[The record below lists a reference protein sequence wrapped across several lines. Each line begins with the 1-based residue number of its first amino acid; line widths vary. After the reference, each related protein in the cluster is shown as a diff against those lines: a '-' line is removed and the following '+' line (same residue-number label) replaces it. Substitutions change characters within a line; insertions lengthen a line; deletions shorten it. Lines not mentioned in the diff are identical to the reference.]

1 MTRFEELVCSRDM
14 TKAVLSICAAPSVF
28 TNARLSVI
36 WTRQQVRRFT
46 VEMIAQTAA
55 MHHRVRDTGMS

>member
-1 MTRFEELVCSRDM
+1 MTGSKNWSSSRDM
-14 TKAVLSICAAPSVF
+14 TKAVLSNCAAPSVF
-28 TNARLSVI
+28 TKARLSVI
-36 WTRQQVRRFT
+36 WTRQQVRRFI